1 MLQVNE
7 IKGFDSKE
15 IFCYNG
21 ISQQLSW
28 REEINMKFNLH
39 QQDSTG
45 HQQMVIEPLEQQSVR
60 LGFDKFKRNGEW
72 IDLRMQINY
81 VEDDKMFYAQM
92 YARDEEGRFTD
103 LKLQVEF
110 EQLDLSKSV
119 EDRLGLIYKE
129 E

>member
-1 MLQVNE
+1 
-7 IKGFDSKE
+7 
-15 IFCYNG
+15 
-21 ISQQLSW
+21 
-28 REEINMKFNLH
+28 MKFNLH

-45 HQQMVIEPLEQQSVR
+45 HEQMFIEPLEQQSVR